1 MVPAHPQWAPKVP
14 VCDIFVFSVD
24 SDLPPAPPLIPA
36 SLSKP
41 LELGRMTYR
50 VVEKRLDWT
59 GALHLCESLNGTLA
73 SVKNP
78 HEQAYLTLLINN
90 LHRPAWIALYNY
102 GVSWLTFT
110 AI

>member
-1 MVPAHPQWAPKVP
+1 
-14 VCDIFVFSVD
+14 
-24 SDLPPAPPLIPA
+24 
-36 SLSKP
+36 
-41 LELGRMTYR
+41 MTYR

-78 HEQAYLTLLINN
+78 HEQAYLTLLINS

-102 GVSWLTFT
+102 GVSSLIFT
-110 AI
+110 AISRKWIKLPTQAKVLFQAKEKLL